1 MRSKKA
7 WKVLVTSKLSLWLMV
22 DRLDEIFPR
31 RSDVERTALRGLLRA
46 MRYFASASI
55 RVKVFLRDDMLE
67 QVVRT
72 EDGFTA
78 LTHVTVRQA
87 DTLRWTQDQILAM
100 LAKRIFAYKRIAAYL
115 KVDRDQLE
123 ARASYRKQ
131 AFDLVFPPTVF

>member
-1 MRSKKA
+1 MEDVLKA
-7 WKVLVTSKLSLWLMV
+7 SQLSLWLMV

-31 RSDVERTALRGLLRA
+31 RSDVEKMALRGLLRTL
-46 MRYFASASI
+46 RFFTSANI

-72 EDGFTA
+72 DQGFTA

-100 LAKRIFAYKRIAAYL
+100 VVCTPSIHH
-115 KVDRDQLE
+115 
-123 ARASYRKQ
+123 S
-131 AFDLVFPPTVF
+131 